1 MASAGACEALNSYA
15 TYINAAPANSNQSE
29 LPQDE
34 EYEVDYNSP
43 YLNSLLQPALNPHEG
58 VLPNTS
64 RSYLQHAYLDGDNV
78 HMDLSILGSETHND
92 GRVVEEMRDSSRA
105 GAHGNSATLSGALV
119 PKRNAVDSEVQS
131 GGRSRKKPRTHSQ
144 GSNDEAASKKARGR
158 PRVDTTDETAAD
170 VSLNWPLTF

>member
-1 MASAGACEALNSYA
+1 MASAGACEALDSYA
-15 TYINAAPANSNQSE
+15 TYINATPAGSNQSE

-34 EYEVDYNSP
+34 QYDVDYDSP

-64 RSYLQHAYLDGDNV
+64 RSYLQHTYLDGDNV

-92 GRVVEEMRDSSRA
+92 GRVIEEMRSSSRA
-105 GAHGNSATLSGALV
+105 GAHGNGTSLLGGSI
-119 PKRNAVDSEVQS
+119 PKREVVDSEKQS
-131 GGRSRKKPRTHSQ
+131 GGRFRKKSRTHSQ
-144 GSNDEAASKKARGR
+144 GSDDEATCKKARGR

-170 VSLNWPLTF
+170 VSLNRPLAF